1 MQACRK
7 FWMSLWPS
15 LTGKSLKPFFALD
28 VPRALASSAVLDGR
42 KSRTGRRS
50 SSKPPQVSPW
60 NSHNS
65 APQSEHCLL
74 ANAKLHEHFRLLPAT
89 APHLA
94 PNCFYQC
101 QYVCH
106 FLWRWFSAAIYV
118 A

>member
-1 MQACRK
+1 MPKLVSERIKKLREEIAEISEANRTQMHRRDGGQPPTKNGGSNDCRK

-65 APQSEHCLL
+65 APQSEHCL
-74 ANAKLHEHFRLLPAT
+74 PG
-89 APHLA
+89 
-94 PNCFYQC
+94 
-101 QYVCH
+101 
-106 FLWRWFSAAIYV
+106 
-118 A
+118 